1 MELRLSPRVAE
12 WMREPHGQGD
22 GEMAVAGGPGKAAHV
37 EGPLGGGPWRRRE
50 SCILGAACD

>member
-12 WMREPHGQGD
+12 WMRESHGQGD
-22 GEMAVAGGPGKAAHV
+22 GEMAVAGGPGRLPV
-37 EGPLGGGPWRRRE
+37 GEGPLGGEPWRRRE